1 LFRISKE
8 CKIELADMVF
18 FDDEHRNIND
28 LEKMGVI
35 SVLVKDGMTLKVLM
49 DGLQKFSDTRTSN
62 E

>member
-1 LFRISKE
+1 
-8 CKIELADMVF
+8 MVF